1 MVAAEQATS
10 SDTIDTLADNLNLSL
25 AGYKI
30 ILDTPDEVLFG
41 QTITFKLS
49 GTTVG
54 TASFDNLGHAEFLAP
69 QPGTYTYEINSSG
82 HLISDS
88 VTVSDVSVTVRGALN
103 WQDWVTAGGLD
114 PTDYVSLQD
123 VLNDEEAVRRLFT
136 VHAAV
141 DYLTSFT

>member
-1 MVAAEQATS
+1 MKFYLVRQ
-10 SDTIDTLADNLNLSL
+10 LLLNYRVRRSARRHL
-25 AGYKI
+25 
-30 ILDTPDEVLFG
+30 
-41 QTITFKLS
+41 
-49 GTTVG
+49 
-54 TASFDNLGHAEFLAP
+54 HAEFLAP